1 VPERTPTARR
11 VPGPVTDGLVVI
23 DKPAG
28 WTSHDVVARCRGIF
42 GQKKVG
48 HAGTLDPDATGV
60 LLLIVFGVSTSTL
73 DASGEVT
80 GRWDMDRVTLADA
93 AEATAKLTGP
103 IAQIPPMVSAIKIG
117 GRRLHDLARQGIV
130 VERPARHVTV
140 TRFALS
146 PAADGDP
153 GPLGGGPVFTAEV
166 ECSAGTYMRS
176 LAADLGTLLGGGA
189 HLRNLRR
196 TAIGPFTLADAVGL
210 DAVGADRVIAPA
222 AAMRGVTQVSVGADL
237 ATAIGF
243 GKVLDRAD
251 LGAAGDGPWAV
262 IGPGGDLLAVY
273 QAHGG
278 GSAKPAVVLRPQVTG
293 DR

>member
-1 VPERTPTARR
+1 
-11 VPGPVTDGLVVI
+11 
-23 DKPAG
+23 
-28 WTSHDVVARCRGIF
+28 
-42 GQKKVG
+42 
-48 HAGTLDPDATGV
+48 
-60 LLLIVFGVSTSTL
+60 
-73 DASGEVT
+73 
-80 GRWDMDRVTLADA
+80 
-93 AEATAKLTGP
+93 
-103 IAQIPPMVSAIKIG
+103 MVSAIKIG

>member
-1 VPERTPTARR
+1 
-11 VPGPVTDGLVVI
+11 
-23 DKPAG
+23 
-28 WTSHDVVARCRGIF
+28 
-42 GQKKVG
+42 
-48 HAGTLDPDATGV
+48 
-60 LLLIVFGVSTSTL
+60 
-73 DASGEVT
+73 
-80 GRWDMDRVTLADA
+80 
-93 AEATAKLTGP
+93 
-103 IAQIPPMVSAIKIG
+103 
-117 GRRLHDLARQGIV
+117 
-130 VERPARHVTV
+130 
-140 TRFALS
+140 
-146 PAADGDP
+146 
-153 GPLGGGPVFTAEV
+153 
-166 ECSAGTYMRS
+166 MRS